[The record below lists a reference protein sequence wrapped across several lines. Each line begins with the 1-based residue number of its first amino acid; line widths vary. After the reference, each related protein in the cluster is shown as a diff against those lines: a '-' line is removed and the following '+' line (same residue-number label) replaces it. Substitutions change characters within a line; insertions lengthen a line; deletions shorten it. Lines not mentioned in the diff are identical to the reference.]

1 MGKKKLKMSK
11 MTPKLMEAMREK
23 LMPMPPPTMT
33 SDEHLEGLFGM
44 ASTMG
49 QRRSS
54 PPPDDGVHKPRHYN
68 QGEVECI
75 DAIES
80 ATSAMDGIGLTGKE
94 GFLTGQVI
102 KYMWRWKFKDGRRDL
117 EKAKWYLERLLGQ
130 VRS

>member
-1 MGKKKLKMSK
+1 
-11 MTPKLMEAMREK
+11 MEMMREK
-23 LMPMPPPTMT
+23 LTPMPPPTMT
-33 SDEHLEGLFGM
+33 SD
-44 ASTMG
+44 ASIFDLAMQAESQG
-49 QRRSS
+49 K
-54 PPPDDGVHKPRHYN
+54 DLHIDVVNKPRHYN

-117 EKAKWYLERLLGQ
+117 EKARWYLERLLGQ